1 MAKIVEFN
9 IPYLAQFVKSYLIET
24 ENYNIFIDGGIKR
37 NEENI
42 RPYLQNGKKNVCIV
56 THGHWDHIGLCS
68 AIQAAGGILYGNARD
83 KRYYT
88 DFDWD
93 WQVGFE
99 QYKEDCNIPPERSD
113 LFWSEIG
120 NVAPLDKFVWDG
132 DMLTFD
138 DVTLKIME
146 LPGHTRGSIGI
157 YLPDDDILFTGD
169 ALMGPGF
176 FGGCTQYCDYLGY
189 VRSMEK
195 IIALNPKTIYTAHTE
210 ALTDHTGTE
219 LAKVGLETGKAIEKT
234 VDEYLSTFE
243 GAELSVPAIAKVVA
257 EKIGRN
263 FGGGACV
270 SVISHLALCKAQ
282 DARIEKCLEK
292 YVYGV

>member
-1 MAKIVEFN
+1 MANIVQFN
-9 IPYLAQFVKSYLIET
+9 TAYLTQFVKSYLIET
-24 ENYNIFIDGGIKR
+24 ENHNIFIDGSIKR
-37 NEENI
+37 NGENI
-42 RPYLQNGKKNVCIV
+42 KPYLNNGKKNVAII

-68 AIQAAGGILYGNARD
+68 AIKEAGGILYGNARD

-93 WQVGFE
+93 WLVGFE
-99 QYKEDCNIPPERSD
+99 QYKTDCNIPPERSD

-120 NVAPLDKFVWDG
+120 DPAPLDQFVWDG
-132 DMLTFD
+132 DVLTFD
-138 DVTLKIME
+138 DVTLKIIE

-157 YLPDDDILFTGD
+157 YLEKEDILFTGD

-189 VRSMEK
+189 VNSMQK
-195 IIALNPKTIYTAHTE
+195 IMDLNPKTVYTAHTE
-210 ALTDHTGTE
+210 TLTDHSGAA
-219 LAKVGLETGKAIEKT
+219 LAKIGLDTGRAIEKT
-234 VDEYLSTFE
+234 VDAYLSDFD
-243 GAELSVPAIAKVVA
+243 GAEISAADIARVVA

>member
-1 MAKIVEFN
+1 MANIVEFN

-37 NEENI
+37 NEEKVK
-42 RPYLQNGKKNVCIV
+42 PYLNNGKKNVAII

-68 AIQAAGGILYGNARD
+68 AIKEAGGILYGNARD
-83 KRYYT
+83 KRYYE

-93 WQVGFE
+93 WEVGFE
-99 QYKEDCNIPPERSD
+99 QYITDCNVPPERKP

-120 NVAPLDKFVWDG
+120 DVCPLDKFVWDG
-132 DMLTFD
+132 DVLSFD
-138 DVTLKIME
+138 DVELKIIE
-146 LPGHTRGSIGI
+146 LPGHTRGSIGV
-157 YLPDDDILFTGD
+157 YLEKEDVLFTGD
-169 ALMGPGF
+169 ALMGLGF

-189 VRSMEK
+189 MSSMQK
-195 IIALNPKTIYTAHTE
+195 IIDLNPKTIYTAHTE
-210 ALTDHTGTE
+210 TLENHSGKEMAQLGF
-219 LAKVGLETGKAIEKT
+219 ETGKTIEKT
-234 VDEYLSTFE
+234 VNEYLASFDGE
-243 GAELSVPAIAKVVA
+243 ELNVPDIARVVA

-270 SVISHLALCKAQ
+270 SVISHLSLCKAQ
-282 DARIEKCLEK
+282 DEKIAKCLEK

>member
-9 IPYLAQFVKSYLIET
+9 IPYLAQYVKSYLIET
-24 ENYNIFIDGGIKR
+24 ENYNVFIDGGIKR
-37 NEENI
+37 NEEKI
-42 RPYLQNGKKNVCIV
+42 LPYLNNGKKNVAII

-68 AIQAAGGILYGNARD
+68 AIKNAGGELYGSARD
-83 KRYYT
+83 KRYYE

-99 QYKEDCNIPPERSD
+99 QYKIDYNVPPERND

-120 NVAPLDKFVWDG
+120 ETTPLDKFVEDG
-132 DMLTFD
+132 DVLRFD
-138 DVTLKIME
+138 DCELKVIE
-146 LPGHTRGSIGI
+146 LPGHTRGCIGL
-157 YLPDDDILFTGD
+157 YLASDDVLFTGD
-169 ALMGPGF
+169 ALMGSGF
-176 FGGCTQYCDYLGY
+176 FGGCTQYADYLGY
-189 VRSMEK
+189 VNSMEK

-210 ALTDHTGTE
+210 TLSDYSGAE
-219 LAKVGLETGKAIEKT
+219 VAKLGLEVGKKIEKI
-234 VDEYLSTFE
+234 VNEWLLNFDGDEIKVSD
-243 GAELSVPAIAKVVA
+243 IAKTVA

-282 DARIEKCLEK
+282 DERIEKCLKK